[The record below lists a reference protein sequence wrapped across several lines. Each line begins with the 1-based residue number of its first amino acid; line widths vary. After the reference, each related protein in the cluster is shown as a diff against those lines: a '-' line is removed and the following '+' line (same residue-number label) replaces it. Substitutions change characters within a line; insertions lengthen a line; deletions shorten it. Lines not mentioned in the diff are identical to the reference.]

1 MKWNHRI
8 GFRFIIVLC
17 GFGWNAST
25 RADEFDFFESQVR
38 PLLFDHCY
46 KCHSEKKTGGGLSLE
61 SPSDW
66 LKGGDSG
73 PAIVPFDPD
82 SSLLLEAV
90 RYQSLEMPPQE
101 ENNRLTPAQ
110 IAVLET
116 WIRRGAHAPERVT
129 AKIGGMDH
137 DAAKNWWSFQ
147 PLAAIN
153 SPLTSKQIDQQIDSQ
168 IDEHN
173 LPHLPIAD
181 KRTLLRRVTYDLTG
195 LPPTPDELK
204 DFLDDSSEQAFS
216 HVVDRLLESPQY
228 GVHWGRHWLDVVRYA
243 DTAGEN
249 TDRPLPH
256 AWRYRNWVFDA
267 WNQDLPFDEF
277 AMKQIAGRLPSHDLQ
292 AELDGE
298 GIIATGYLAVA
309 RRFGHDI
316 DKDMHL
322 TYEDVIDNL
331 GKSFLGLS
339 LSCARCHD
347 HKYDPVTQ
355 EDYYALYGIFASS
368 KFSYPGCEPF
378 GQPKDLIPLLG
389 EEQVKT
395 IQAKHRM
402 EIAAFE
408 SVIGVESAQ
417 SETIAHLMNQSSRV
431 INEQRVNEGQIVPI
445 SSNDSGNSKPIS
457 MRKGELLT
465 ITIMPNENHGAD
477 TTQIVW
483 KIQSDLHAE
492 QSWHSDELIDH
503 FSKGQPTIRIRQ
515 ADWLLIDRSSTPQ
528 LLRNPNQNVSNVP
541 ALVSFTNAELPSALV
556 NQSKDSVAVWTNL
569 PGRALFLHPG
579 PQQNVAIGWICPE
592 DGSYSIS
599 GSITDS
605 HPAGLDGVSFRVE
618 HFYEPALGRE
628 FATLSELN
636 LRPKPVRPPDPVIPV
651 AYGVVDGTPQ
661 NSALHL
667 RGDPE
672 QPKDAID
679 RRWLDIFGGKVLK
692 RPDKSGREE
701 LAEWIAANPLF
712 SRVIGNRIWQWHFGQ
727 GLVET
732 ANNFGSRGAAP
743 THPILLDQLASHLV
757 SSGFSIKSLHRLILG
772 TQAYQRCSQSGLSQ
786 QLDPNNRW
794 LSGFS
799 RRRLTAEE
807 IRDSLLF
814 AGGEINLNTA
824 TSHPFPPEREWTY
837 TQHNPFMAVYPS
849 NHRSAFLMVPRQQ
862 RHPYLA
868 IFDGADPNTSTP
880 RRQQTI
886 VPAQSLYFLNAPFF
900 HEQARLF
907 STRFSNIED
916 TRQRLNAMHQTVF
929 TRDVHQE
936 EFDLYRKHLDSH
948 AESLETGWL
957 GIARVLLSS
966 NEFLYID

>member
-1 MKWNHRI
+1 M
-8 GFRFIIVLC
+8 
-17 GFGWNAST
+17 
-25 RADEFDFFESQVR
+25 
-38 PLLFDHCY
+38 
-46 KCHSEKKTGGGLSLE
+46 
-61 SPSDW
+61 
-66 LKGGDSG
+66 
-73 PAIVPFDPD
+73 
-82 SSLLLEAV
+82 
-90 RYQSLEMPPQE
+90 
-101 ENNRLTPAQ
+101 
-110 IAVLET
+110 
-116 WIRRGAHAPERVT
+116 
-129 AKIGGMDH
+129 
-137 DAAKNWWSFQ
+137 
-147 PLAAIN
+147 
-153 SPLTSKQIDQQIDSQ
+153 
-168 IDEHN
+168 
-173 LPHLPIAD
+173 
-181 KRTLLRRVTYDLTG
+181 
-195 LPPTPDELK
+195 
-204 DFLDDSSEQAFS
+204 
-216 HVVDRLLESPQY
+216 
-228 GVHWGRHWLDVVRYA
+228 
-243 DTAGEN
+243 
-249 TDRPLPH
+249 
-256 AWRYRNWVFDA
+256 
-267 WNQDLPFDEF
+267 
-277 AMKQIAGRLPSHDLQ
+277 
-292 AELDGE
+292 
-298 GIIATGYLAVA
+298 
-309 RRFGHDI
+309 
-316 DKDMHL
+316 
-322 TYEDVIDNL
+322 
-331 GKSFLGLS
+331 
-339 LSCARCHD
+339 
-347 HKYDPVTQ
+347 
-355 EDYYALYGIFASS
+355 
-368 KFSYPGCEPF
+368 
-378 GQPKDLIPLLG
+378 
-389 EEQVKT
+389 
-395 IQAKHRM
+395 
-402 EIAAFE
+402 
-408 SVIGVESAQ
+408 
-417 SETIAHLMNQSSRV
+417 
-431 INEQRVNEGQIVPI
+431 
-445 SSNDSGNSKPIS
+445 
-457 MRKGELLT
+457 
-465 ITIMPNENHGAD
+465 
-477 TTQIVW
+477 
-483 KIQSDLHAE
+483 
-492 QSWHSDELIDH
+492 
-503 FSKGQPTIRIRQ
+503 
-515 ADWLLIDRSSTPQ
+515 
-528 LLRNPNQNVSNVP
+528 P

-618 HFYEPALGRE
+618 HFSEPALGRE

-672 QPKDAID
+672 QPQDAID

-772 TQAYQRCSQSGLSQ
+772 TQAYQRCSQSGPSQ

-837 TQHNPFMAVYPS
+837 TQHNPFTAVYPS

-900 HEQARLF
+900 HEQAKLF
-907 STRFSNIED
+907 STRFSNIQD

-948 AESLETGWL
+948 AESLETGWV